1 MLSCE
6 PHSSNQPV
14 QKAAGEANEWHCFR
28 KFEISVTQPR
38 KQISHILRLQLI
50 TEGTTE

>member
-6 PHSSNQPV
+6 RHSTNQPV
-14 QKAAGEANEWHCFR
+14 QKAAGESKEWHCFR

-38 KQISHILRLQLI
+38 NQIMKPHFKIAI